1 MFMFST
7 AEQYEK
13 ETHSPGFRFSFFQD
27 PKSTAV
33 RQSAACIGVSAG
45 RRTANWSVTHNN
57 KSPLDHC
64 FSPLFF
70 LP

>member
-1 MFMFST
+1 MFMFPT
-7 AEQYEK
+7 AEHYEK
-13 ETHSPGFRFSFFQD
+13 ETNIPGIRFSFFQD

-45 RRTANWSVTHNN
+45 RRTANWSITHN
-57 KSPLDHC
+57 KSLLDHY
-64 FSPLFF
+64 FSPVFP